1 MKPKIKIT
9 FSFYNVNIFTNNNMI
24 RNKPIVGILATPYIK
39 NNISNEIFL
48 KENLLTFLMQN
59 SLDYIIIPYSITK
72 LELNKILPNLDGLL
86 FPGSQRGN
94 LYTNKFIKQHFLIQK
109 YIVKQI
115 KLLAKNNNTII
126 PILAI
131 CHGYENMLL
140 IEKNYNLTNK
150 NIKKILSNV
159 HSYSDYKT
167 IPKFTNSNLGK
178 LFKKN
183 FNKTR
188 KLVHNNALAL
198 VLSQKNKIK
207 NYEIIATSL
216 DKNNKE
222 FVTIVKHK
230 KYPIF
235 GFQGHPEIGNTK
247 LFTPFINS
255 VYENFNNKQVSIEL
269 KQNNKKYNTFKF
281 LKLKSRKVSCKKYE
295 LAQTTKYGKCI
306 FYKI

>member
-1 MKPKIKIT
+1 
-9 FSFYNVNIFTNNNMI
+9 MI
-24 RNKPIVGILATPYIK
+24 RNKPVVGILATPYIK

-59 SLDYIIIPYSITK
+59 SLDHIIIPYSITK

-115 KLLAKNNNTII
+115 KLLTKNNNTII

-178 LFKKN
+178 LYKKN

-255 VYENFNNKQVSIEL
+255 VYENFNNKQLNIEL